1 LFVTVPS
8 HDDHVRTQFRIQ
20 AATFTE
26 TGFAAQGLTWILDTI
41 APNGTEVVLDVACG
55 AAHLGRALAPRV
67 SYVHGLDLVPEMLQQ
82 AKRLADAND
91 LQNLALL
98 QGDATDLPWID
109 AQFDLV
115 VCRLTLHQVG
125 DPAAV
130 VREMVRVTKDGGRIA
145 VIDMIADP
153 IPGITKETNRL
164 ERLRDPSHGRTL
176 TAAEIT
182 HLIEDARAVIESD
195 SVQDQPLD
203 LEDWMARTETPAA
216 TRDEIRQRLDEEMH
230 GGTPTGLRPSRDAT
244 GQVTLVHPWIAAIA
258 TVEYGAARRV

>member
-1 LFVTVPS
+1 VTVPS
-8 HDDHVRTQFRIQ
+8 HDDRVRAQFRRQ

-26 TGFAAQGLTWILDTI
+26 TGFAAQGLTWIVDAL

-67 SYVHGLDLVPEMLQQ
+67 SYVHGLDLVPQMLQQ
-82 AKRLADAND
+82 AKQLADANH
-91 LQNLALL
+91 LHNLSLL

-130 VREMVRVTKDGGRIA
+130 VREMVRVTKDGGRVA

-153 IPGITKETNRL
+153 TPRIADETNRL

-182 HLIEDARAVIESD
+182 RLIEDAGAVIESD

-216 TRDEIRQRLDEEMH
+216 IRDEIRHRLDDEMQ
-230 GGTPTGLRPSRDAT
+230 GGSPTGLRPARDAD
-244 GQVTLVHPWIAAIA
+244 GQVTFIHPWIAAIA
-258 TVEYGAARRV
+258 RVKHGPAHA

>member
-1 LFVTVPS
+1 MSVPS
-8 HDDHVRTQFRIQ
+8 HDDRVRAQFRRQ

-26 TGFAAQGLTWILDTI
+26 TGFAARGLTWIVETI

-55 AAHLGRALAPRV
+55 AAHLGRALASRV

-82 AKRLADAND
+82 AKRLADANHLHD
-91 LQNLALL
+91 LALL
-98 QGDATDLPWID
+98 QGNATDLPWID

-125 DPAAV
+125 DPGAV

-153 IPGITKETNRL
+153 TPRIAEETNRL

-182 HLIEDARAVIESD
+182 HLIEDAGAVIEGE
-195 SVQDQPLD
+195 SVQDQALD

-216 TRDEIRQRLDEEMH
+216 NCDEIRQRLDGEMQ
-230 GGTPTGLRPSRDAT
+230 GGFPTGLRPARDAD
-244 GQVTLVHPWIAAIA
+244 GQVTFVHPWIAA
-258 TVEYGAARRV
+258 VARVGHGPDK